1 MRTTRPFIGI
11 AACVVALAPCA
22 ARALDLRD
30 RGQELFAYEWTP
42 GEAGVATG
50 DGLGPVYNANSCAT
64 CHQQGGLGGSATNEQ
79 NLMVITELQLGG
91 FNPQAFLSG
100 LDRAPLNLA
109 SFSGLERNHSTILHR
124 HGTPTGY
131 DQWRRGWLSDLSTR
145 PPRGTSLP
153 RGAKLRFGERDGR
166 QFFVSERSSPAL
178 FGAGQINRIPT
189 EAIRALAD
197 AQANDDGGIAGQ
209 VSEIGG
215 DVGRFGWRAQIAS
228 LADFVGSACANELG
242 LEVNGHPQ
250 AEDPLATNPAAHGID
265 LEASDVAALTAF
277 VAALP
282 VPLEA
287 NTSAGPVKEG
297 HELFNQIGCANCH
310 VETLAD
316 VSGLYSD
323 LLLHEMGPQLA
334 DAPTQTG
341 SSTARSG
348 IANMPGVPPG
358 GFPLTA
364 ADYLGAFSGTEL
376 SSKWRTPP
384 LWCVAD
390 TAPYLH
396 DGRAATL
403 HEAIAAHGGEATQV
417 AGRFRRLSPRR
428 KQSLVAFLN
437 ALHGPNY
444 SP

>member
-1 MRTTRPFIGI
+1 M
-11 AACVVALAPCA
+11 
-22 ARALDLRD
+22 
-30 RGQELFAYEWTP
+30 
-42 GEAGVATG
+42 
-50 DGLGPVYNANSCAT
+50 
-64 CHQQGGLGGSATNEQ
+64 
-79 NLMVITELQLGG
+79 ITELQAGG
-91 FNPQAFLSG
+91 FNPQVLLSG
-100 LDRAPLNLA
+100 LDRARLSLG
-109 SFSGLERNHSTILHR
+109 SFPGLGSNQSKILHR
-124 HGTPTGY
+124 FGTPTGY
-131 DQWRRGWLSDLSTR
+131 DQWRRGWLSDLSAC
-145 PPRGTSLP
+145 PPRGTALP
-153 RGAKLRFGERDGR
+153 RGAKLRFGARDGR
-166 QFFVSERSSPAL
+166 PFLVSERSSPAL
-178 FGAGQINRIPT
+178 FGAGRINRIPA
-189 EAIRALAD
+189 EAIRALSD
-197 AQANDDGGIAGQ
+197 AQANDDDGIAGQ
-209 VSEIGG
+209 VTEIGG